1 MGSILHVQ
9 ERVTLK
15 NLNGRKDRGRNGE
28 RFLGKD
34 FNVSKELAQLMSLNF
49 KNNKEPVKKNWV
61 H

>member
-1 MGSILHVQ
+1 M
-9 ERVTLK
+9 TLK

-34 FNVSKELAQLMSLNF
+34 FKVSKELAQLMSLNF